1 MEKKVKVTIQLPE
14 ELRRKVKIKA
24 AKTGKPYAEIVREAL
39 EKWAEDDPP
48 PPKED

>member
-14 ELRRKVKIKA
+14 ELRRKAKIKA
-24 AKTGKPYAEIVREAL
+24 AQTGKPYAEIVREAL
-39 EKWAEDDPP
+39 AKWVQDDPP